1 MTPHTAKNQ
10 ASESWMARQGPRRF
24 LRLRTSLCG
33 AGMVAL
39 ACCVLANPLFAKKS
53 RPGEYDVKA
62 AYLFNFGRFVSWPD
76 QGSVNNGV
84 FPICVLGQDPFGRAL
99 DNMLTGEKING
110 AEVTIR
116 RLQRPEEA
124 LNCRLL
130 FISASEDSRLQA
142 ILQVLGKSPV
152 LTVSDL
158 PNFTRHGGMIQFVLE
173 DERVRFSVNLA
184 AAENSGLVLSSQLLK
199 VASSIQGST
208 RAGDFK

>member
-10 ASESWMARQGPRRF
+10 ASETWMARRGPRRF

-84 FPICVLGQDPFGRAL
+84 FPICVLGQEGVSS
-99 DNMLTGEKING
+99 TKG
-110 AEVTIR
+110 A
-116 RLQRPEEA
+116 
-124 LNCRLL
+124 C
-130 FISASEDSRLQA
+130 DSTLKR
-142 ILQVLGKSPV
+142 
-152 LTVSDL
+152 
-158 PNFTRHGGMIQFVLE
+158 
-173 DERVRFSVNLA
+173 
-184 AAENSGLVLSSQLLK
+184 SSYWL
-199 VASSIQGST
+199 
-208 RAGDFK
+208 